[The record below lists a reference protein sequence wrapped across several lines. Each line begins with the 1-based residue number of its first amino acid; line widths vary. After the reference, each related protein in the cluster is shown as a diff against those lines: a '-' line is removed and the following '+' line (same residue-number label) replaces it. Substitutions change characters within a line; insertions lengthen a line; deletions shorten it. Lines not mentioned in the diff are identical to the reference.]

1 VHRYLLVP
9 VAAAVLLLASCGN
22 EAAPGNPAVPETTQT
37 AAVKTSAAARATAAN
52 LPPAPPLDS
61 WVVKGSD
68 YQLTLDLNMQTAMIE
83 LGLSPSDIDESDAQ
97 AYAYHVCSTLRN
109 NPDAGYDVLV
119 TDIYPSAELTKTLG
133 MVLAAQHYCLD
144 TVTVS

>member
-1 VHRYLLVP
+1 VHQDLLVP

-22 EAAPGNPAVPETTQT
+22 EAAPDNTAPETTQT
-37 AAVKTSAAARATAAN
+37 AAGKASAAPRATAAN

-61 WVVKGSD
+61 WVVKGND

-97 AYAYHVCSTLRN
+97 AYAYHVCSTLRK

-119 TDIYPSAELTKTLG
+119 TDIYPSVELTKTLG